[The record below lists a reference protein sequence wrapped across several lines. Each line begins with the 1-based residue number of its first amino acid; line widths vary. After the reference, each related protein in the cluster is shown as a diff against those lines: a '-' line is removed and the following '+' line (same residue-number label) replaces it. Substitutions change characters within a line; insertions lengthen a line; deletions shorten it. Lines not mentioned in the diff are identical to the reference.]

1 MLIGIWGYGKVGKAL
16 ANYYLETSTAKIF
29 IMDQNHVNIN
39 ELNKFNNRVFTCT
52 ENQKDFFFR
61 ESSIIFV
68 SPGIDITNYYQT
80 FKKKIFFELDLFYTL
95 WKKWIIAITGSN
107 GKTSITYFLHELL
120 KKHNV
125 AATIGGN
132 IGIPTIELMKEK
144 NTSACAVLE
153 VSSFQLEYT
162 KHFTPDFA
170 LITNLSENHLDRH
183 KTMDA
188 YFHAKYALI
197 AHQQSHQKAL
207 IPLSLYSLVI
217 QKKPKS
223 QISVF
228 CAYPN
233 QKNYEDLILMSNH
246 RHCFVMNKNKFLI
259 LSQGHV
265 IKDFDLPEQK
275 QTFDE
280 NILILL
286 SALFLLGY
294 NTEQTISYL
303 KDLKPLEHRLEF
315 VACKQGIYFY
325 NDSKSTTMHS
335 TIAAINQCNNKNIF
349 LILGGLSKG
358 VNRKPFFEII
368 KDKVS
373 FISCFGKE
381 AQELGLFCNA
391 HSISH
396 STHEQLSDAFETI
409 VKEAQKIK
417 NSIIL
422 FSPAG
427 SSYDL
432 FNDYQER
439 GRAFKNLVSCL
450 LSK

>member
-16 ANYYLETSTAKIF
+16 ANYYLETSTAKIL

-132 IGIPTIELMKEK
+132 IGIPTIELIKEK
-144 NTSACAVLE
+144 NNSTCAVLE
-153 VSSFQLEYT
+153 VSSFQTEYT
-162 KHFTPDFA
+162 KNFAPDFA

-188 YFHAKYALI
+188 YFHAKYKTI
-197 AHQQSHQKAL
+197 AHQKSHQKTL
-207 IPLSLYSLVI
+207 IPLSLYSLVMK
-217 QKKPKS
+217 QKPKS
-223 QISVF
+223 QISIF
-228 CAYPN
+228 CVHPTEKDYA
-233 QKNYEDLILMSNH
+233 DLIIISNKTY
-246 RHCFVMNKNKFLI
+246 CFILNKKKFLV
-259 LSQGHV
+259 LNQGIV
-265 IKDFDLPEQK
+265 IQDFNLPEQK

-286 SALFLLGY
+286 STLFLLGY
-294 NTEQTISYL
+294 NIQDSISYL
-303 KDLKPLEHRLEF
+303 KKLKPLEHRLEF
-315 VACKQGIYFY
+315 IAYKKGIYFY

-335 TIAAINQCNNKNIF
+335 AIAAINEFEGKNIF
-349 LILGGLSKG
+349 LIIGGLSKG
-358 VNRKPFFEII
+358 VNREPLFEMV
-368 KDKVS
+368 KEKVV

-381 AQELGLFCNA
+381 AKELGLFCA
-391 HSISH
+391 THSIFYSV
-396 STHEQLSDAFETI
+396 HEQLSDAFETI
-409 VKEAQKIK
+409 IKEAQKIK
-417 NSIIL
+417 NSVIL

-432 FNDYQER
+432 FKDYQDR
-439 GRAFKNLVSCL
+439 GIAFKNLVSL
-450 LSK
+450 YD